1 MFFTFL
7 RNYFVFYNCI
17 RIFHKLSFDSS
28 RKYLQKFF
36 SLIFPLLLG
45 IVTILCKNYL
55 TWGIVI
61 LPFSILCIIFC
72 SHSSNPKLAFSKLL
86 ISLSI
91 SYCLFTL
98 SASLVTCFIL
108 VPIYAIKP
116 VVKRPFIIIICILH
130 CLFTNF
136 LCNYKRF
143 QHGMPFLLKKNF
155 FNLGTL
161 LGFTILVIYTFTQFP
176 RSDRRVYR
184 ALLVGSL
191 LLILYIL
198 IHWWQSQLT
207 KSYQKYLRELEL
219 ESMRTELQQNATRI
233 KELEK
238 KNEELGR
245 LIHKDNKLIPAM
257 EHAVSEYLSSG
268 SSDAGFL
275 SQGQALLTEL
285 KELAET
291 RKGILDTL
299 SSSSTAS
306 FQTGIPALNIMLSYM
321 SERARANNISFSC
334 TIIPEALNALPV
346 NLPSDK
352 LSHLLSDLLENSII
366 ACSYA
371 TVKQIQLQIY
381 QTRGFF
387 TVEISDSG
395 IPFEIP
401 TLISF
406 GLKKASTHLDHGG
419 SGIGLMDIWKIKEE
433 THASIHIHEYETA
446 SPFSKKIYLVFDK
459 KNKYIIHTWRD
470 QEIVPLINRN
480 DLILFSASESFT

>member
-1 MFFTFL
+1 MLFTFF
-7 RNYFVFYNCI
+7 RNFFVFLNCI
-17 RIFHKLSFDSS
+17 YVTRKLMSLDSNV
-28 RKYLQKFF
+28 KYYQLTDTLFAAF
-36 SLIFPLLLG
+36 LSIISLICKFYITWTSILVPFIVLCIAIYCKISFQRSTLG
-45 IVTILCKNYL
+45 IT
-55 TWGIVI
+55 
-61 LPFSILCIIFC
+61 
-72 SHSSNPKLAFSKLL
+72 L
-86 ISLSI
+86 ISFSI
-91 SYCLFTL
+91 SYCSFTL
-98 SASLVTCFIL
+98 A
-108 VPIYAIKP
+108 
-116 VVKRPFIIIICILH
+116 IIIVTLSILLPFFNH
-130 CLFTNF
+130 KPYPQTLFMVIVGMVQCL
-136 LCNYKRF
+136 LIYLILKIKRF
-143 QHGMPFLLKKNF
+143 QHGMPFMRKPGSSNIGAIIGSF
-155 FNLGTL
+155 
-161 LGFTILVIYTFTQFP
+161 ILIIYTFAP
-176 RSDRRVYR
+176 LPDSGNRLGE
-184 ALLVGSL
+184 ALIIFTVLVCFN
-191 LLILYIL
+191 LI

-219 ESMRTELQQNATRI
+219 ESMHTELQQNAMKI

-299 SSSSTAS
+299 SSSSIAS

-346 NLPSDK
+346 NLPSGK

-459 KNKYIIHTWRD
+459 KSKYIIHTWRD